1 MLPPL
6 YRKVKFTMNE
16 DTELC
21 EYVQDPFEPV
31 TAEERAFCREYSSR
45 GRTSVVESVRAA
57 YPDRAGLSDNS
68 LRERGRK
75 LLETPKIQHH
85 LSMIA
90 REAVAIDGYSLSQYL
105 SELDYARDHAFRSG
119 QVSAAVRAIELKGRA
134 TGHDKEVHI
143 VQEERSVEIIHEEL
157 LSIVQAR
164 PDVAKELAKYLG
176 GEPTAMIESDK
187 NDTTENNVS
196 RGIGEEGRSGL

>member
-16 DTELC
+16 DTDLC

-31 TAEERAFCREYSSR
+31 TTEERAFCREYSSR

-57 YPDRAGLSDNS
+57 YPDRASLSDNS

-75 LLETPKIQHH
+75 LLEIPKIQHH

-105 SELDYARDHAFRSG
+105 SELDYARDCSFRTG

-134 TGHDKEVHI
+134 MGLDKEVHI
-143 VQEERSVEIIHEEL
+143 VQEERSVEIIHAEL
-157 LSIVQAR
+157 LAIIQAR

-176 GEPTAMIESDK
+176 GEPTARIE
-187 NDTTENNVS
+187 NDTTEKNYPVVS
-196 RGIGEEGRSGL
+196 REEKKTGSV